1 MVAFLNYLHLHMKIN
16 IKSIL
21 VIVTLWDLVLFI
33 VYVPFC
39 YQLHCFK
46 INNKL
51 ISDDENIYF
60 GKTWVV

>member
-1 MVAFLNYLHLHMKIN
+1 MVAFLNYLHLHMQVKYEV
-16 IKSIL
+16 SISSCNPMGFGL
-21 VIVTLWDLVLFI
+21 SI

-46 INNKL
+46 INNKI

-60 GKTWVV
+60 GKTWVA